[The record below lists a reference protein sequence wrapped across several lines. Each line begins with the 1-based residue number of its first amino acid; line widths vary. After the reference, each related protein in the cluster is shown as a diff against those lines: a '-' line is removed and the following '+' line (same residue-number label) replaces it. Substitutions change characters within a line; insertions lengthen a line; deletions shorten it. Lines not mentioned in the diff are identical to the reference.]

1 MIIAIKEKDKVV
13 IGYTNLDTWDRLA
26 NTDYVDEENLAIK
39 CSKSGKVF
47 ACSDMDRRSDI
58 LLYGEE
64 LSNLDISPKSIVK
77 DIIPYIKERL
87 KENDLPIDENGSWKN
102 ALVICD
108 NEHIYDIG
116 PKFAFREVND
126 FVVHGYKEVDAV
138 ISALDA
144 TPSISSEKR
153 IVNSISF
160 ASKFYR
166 KNLFPIVITDTKD
179 GKLKVVYE
187 GEFENEHFDSV

>member
-13 IGYTNLDTWDRLA
+13 IGYTNLDSWGRLT
-26 NTDYVDEENLAIK
+26 NKDYVDEENLAIK
-39 CSKSGKVF
+39 FSKTGKVF
-47 ACSDMDRRSDI
+47 ACPNMNRRSDI
-58 LLYGEE
+58 LLYDDE
-64 LSNLDISPKSIVK
+64 LLNLDVSSKSVVK
-77 DIIPYIKERL
+77 EIIPYIKERL

-108 NEHIYDIG
+108 NEHIYDID

-144 TPSISSEKR
+144 TPSISAEQR
-153 IVNSISF
+153 IIKAVSF
-160 ASKFYR
+160 ASKIY
-166 KNLFPIVITDTKD
+166 KENLFPLVISDMKD
-179 GKLKVVYE
+179 KAFKIIYE
-187 GEFENEHFDSV
+187 GEFENEHFDSL

>member
-13 IGYTNLDTWDRLA
+13 IGYTNLDSWGRLT
-26 NTDYVDEENLAIK
+26 NKDYVDEENLAIK
-39 CSKSGKVF
+39 FSKTGKVF
-47 ACSDMDRRSDI
+47 ACSDMNRRSDI
-58 LLYGEE
+58 LLYDDE
-64 LSNLDISPKSIVK
+64 LLNCEVSPKSIVR

-87 KENDLPIDENGSWKN
+87 NENDIPIDKGDWKN

-116 PKFAFREVND
+116 PKFAFREVHD
-126 FVVHGYKEVDAV
+126 FVCHGYREAETI
-138 ISALDA
+138 ISVLDA
-144 TPSISSEKR
+144 TPSISAEQR
-153 IVNSISF
+153 IIKAVSF
-160 ASKFYR
+160 ASKMY
-166 KNLFPIVITDTKD
+166 KENLFPIVITDTKD

>member
-1 MIIAIKEKDKVV
+1 MIIAIKEKNKVV

-26 NTDYVDEENLAIK
+26 NTDYVDEENLAIRF
-39 CSKSGKVF
+39 SKLGKVF

-58 LLYGEE
+58 LLYDEE
-64 LSNLDISPKSIVK
+64 LLNLEVSPKSIVK

-87 KENDLPIDENGSWKN
+87 KENDIPIDKGDWKN

-108 NEHIYDIG
+108 NEHVYDIG

-126 FVVHGYKEVDAV
+126 FVVHGYREVDAV

-144 TPSISSEKR
+144 TPSMSAEQR
-153 IVNSISF
+153 IIKAVSF
-160 ASKFYR
+160 ASKVY
-166 KNLFPIVITDTKD
+166 KENLFPMIITDTKD
-179 GKLKVVYE
+179 RKIKVVYE

>member
-1 MIIAIKEKDKVV
+1 MIIAIKEKNKVV

-26 NTDYVDEENLAIK
+26 NTDYVDEENLAIRF
-39 CSKSGKVF
+39 SKLGKVF

-58 LLYGEE
+58 LLYDEE
-64 LSNLDISPKSIVK
+64 LLNLEVSPKSIVK

-87 KENDLPIDENGSWKN
+87 KENDIPIDKGDWKN

-108 NEHIYDIG
+108 NEHVYDIG
-116 PKFAFREVND
+116 PIFAFREVND
-126 FVVHGYKEVDAV
+126 FVVHGYREVDAV

-144 TPSISSEKR
+144 TPSMSAEQR
-153 IVNSISF
+153 IIKAVSF
-160 ASKFYR
+160 ASKVY
-166 KNLFPIVITDTKD
+166 KENLFPMIITDTKD
-179 GKLKVVYE
+179 RKIKVVYE

>member
-13 IGYTNLDTWDRLA
+13 IGYTNLDSWGRLT
-26 NTDYVDEENLAIK
+26 NKDYVDEENLAIK
-39 CSKSGKVF
+39 FSKTGKVF
-47 ACSDMDRRSDI
+47 ACSDMNRRSDI
-58 LLYGEE
+58 LLYDDE
-64 LSNLDISPKSIVK
+64 LLNLDVSPKNVVK
-77 DIIPYIKERL
+77 EIIPYIKERL
-87 KENDLPIDENGSWKN
+87 NDNDIPIDKGDWKN

-116 PKFAFREVND
+116 PKFAFREVHD
-126 FVVHGYKEVDAV
+126 FVCHGYREVDAV

-144 TPSISSEKR
+144 TPSMSAEQR
-153 IVNSISF
+153 IIKAVSF
-160 ASKFYR
+160 ASKVY
-166 KNLFPIVITDTKD
+166 KENLFPIVITDTID

>member
-13 IGYTNLDTWDRLA
+13 IGYTNLDSWGRLT
-26 NTDYVDEENLAIK
+26 NKDYVDEENLAIK
-39 CSKSGKVF
+39 FSKTGKVF
-47 ACSDMDRRSDI
+47 ACPNMNRRSDI
-58 LLYGEE
+58 LLYDDE
-64 LSNLDISPKSIVK
+64 LLNLDVSPKSVVK
-77 DIIPYIKERL
+77 EIIPYIKERL
-87 KENDLPIDENGSWKN
+87 NENDIPIDKGDWKN

-116 PKFAFREVND
+116 PKFAFREVHD
-126 FVVHGYKEVDAV
+126 FVCHGYREVDAV

-144 TPSISSEKR
+144 TPSMSAEQR
-153 IVNSISF
+153 IIKAVSF
-160 ASKFYR
+160 ASKVY
-166 KNLFPIVITDTKD
+166 KENLFPIVITDTKD

>member
-39 CSKSGKVF
+39 FSKTGKVF
-47 ACSDMDRRSDI
+47 ACPNMNRRSDI
-58 LLYGEE
+58 LLYDDE
-64 LSNLDISPKSIVK
+64 LLNLDVSPKNVVK
-77 DIIPYIKERL
+77 EIIPYIKERL
-87 KENDLPIDENGSWKN
+87 KENDIPIDKGDWKN

-116 PKFAFREVND
+116 PKFAFREVHD
-126 FVVHGYKEVDAV
+126 FVCHGYREAETI
-138 ISALDA
+138 ISVLDA
-144 TPSISSEKR
+144 TPSISAEQR
-153 IVNSISF
+153 IIKAVSF
-160 ASKFYR
+160 ASKVY
-166 KNLFPIVITDTKD
+166 KENLFPIVITDTKD

-187 GEFENEHFDSV
+187 GEFENEHFDSI

>member
-1 MIIAIKEKDKVV
+1 MIISIKEKDKVV

-39 CSKSGKVF
+39 FSKTGKVF
-47 ACSDMDRRSDI
+47 ACSDMNRRSDI
-58 LLYGEE
+58 LLYDDE
-64 LSNLDISPKSIVK
+64 LLNLDVSPKSVVK
-77 DIIPYIKERL
+77 EIIPYIKERL
-87 KENDLPIDENGSWKN
+87 NENDIPIDKGDWKN

-116 PKFAFREVND
+116 PKFAFREVHD
-126 FVVHGYKEVDAV
+126 FVCHGYREAETI
-138 ISALDA
+138 ISVLDA
-144 TPSISSEKR
+144 TPSISAEQR
-153 IVNSISF
+153 IIKAVSF
-160 ASKFYR
+160 ASKVY
-166 KNLFPIVITDTKD
+166 KENLFPIVITDTKD

>member
-13 IGYTNLDTWDRLA
+13 IGYTNLDIWDRLA
-26 NTDYVDEENLAIK
+26 NTDYVDEENLAIRF
-39 CSKSGKVF
+39 SKLGKIF

-58 LLYGEE
+58 LLYDEE
-64 LSNLDISPKSIVK
+64 LLNFDVSPKSIIK

-87 KENDLPIDENGSWKN
+87 KENDIPIDKGDWKN

-116 PKFAFREVND
+116 PKFVFREVHD
-126 FVVHGYKEVDAV
+126 FVVHGYREVDAV

-144 TPSISSEKR
+144 TPSMPAEQR
-153 IVNSISF
+153 IIEALSL
-160 ASKFYR
+160 ASKVY
-166 KNLFPIVITDTKD
+166 KENLFPLVITDTKD

-187 GEFENEHFDSV
+187 GEFKNEHFDSV

>member
-26 NTDYVDEENLAIK
+26 NTDYVDEENLAIRF
-39 CSKSGKVF
+39 SKLGKVF

-58 LLYGEE
+58 LLYDEE
-64 LSNLDISPKSIVK
+64 LLNLDVSPKSIVK

-87 KENDLPIDENGSWKN
+87 KENDISIDKGDWKN

-108 NEHIYDIG
+108 NEHVYDIG

-126 FVVHGYKEVDAV
+126 FVVHGYREVDAV

-144 TPSISSEKR
+144 TSSMSAEQR
-153 IVNSISF
+153 IIKAVSF
-160 ASKFYR
+160 ASKVY
-166 KNLFPIVITDTKD
+166 KENLFPMIITDTKD
-179 GKLKVVYE
+179 RKIKVVYE

>member
-1 MIIAIKEKDKVV
+1 MIIAIKEKNKVV

-26 NTDYVDEENLAIK
+26 NTDYVDEENLAIRF
-39 CSKSGKVF
+39 SKLGKVF

-58 LLYGEE
+58 LLYDEE
-64 LSNLDISPKSIVK
+64 LLNLEVSPKSIVK

-87 KENDLPIDENGSWKN
+87 KENDIPIDKGDWKN

-108 NEHIYDIG
+108 NEHVYDIG

-126 FVVHGYKEVDAV
+126 FVVHGYREVDAV

-144 TPSISSEKR
+144 TPSMS
-153 IVNSISF
+153 
-160 ASKFYR
+160 A
-166 KNLFPIVITDTKD
+166 
-179 GKLKVVYE
+179 
-187 GEFENEHFDSV
+187 

>member
-39 CSKSGKVF
+39 FSKTGKVF
-47 ACSDMDRRSDI
+47 ACPNMNRRSDI
-58 LLYGEE
+58 LLYDDQ
-64 LSNLDISPKSIVK
+64 LLNLDVSPKSVVK
-77 DIIPYIKERL
+77 EIIPYIKERL
-87 KENDLPIDENGSWKN
+87 NENDIPIDKGDWKN

-116 PKFAFREVND
+116 PKFAFREAHD
-126 FVVHGYKEVDAV
+126 FICHGYREAETI
-138 ISALDA
+138 ISVLDA
-144 TPSISSEKR
+144 TPSISAEQR
-153 IVNSISF
+153 IIKAVSF
-160 ASKFYR
+160 ASKVY
-166 KNLFPIVITDTKD
+166 KENLFPIVITDTKD

>member
-1 MIIAIKEKDKVV
+1 MIIAIKEKNKVV

-26 NTDYVDEENLAIK
+26 NTDYVDEENLAIRF
-39 CSKSGKVF
+39 SKLGKVF

-58 LLYGEE
+58 LLYDEE
-64 LSNLDISPKSIVK
+64 LLNLEVLPKSIVK

-87 KENDLPIDENGSWKN
+87 KENDIPIDKGDWKN

-108 NEHIYDIG
+108 NEHVYDIG

-126 FVVHGYKEVDAV
+126 FVVHGYREVDAV

-144 TPSISSEKR
+144 TPSMSAEQR
-153 IVNSISF
+153 IIKAVSF
-160 ASKFYR
+160 ASKVY
-166 KNLFPIVITDTKD
+166 KENLFPMIITDTKD
-179 GKLKVVYE
+179 RKIKVVYE